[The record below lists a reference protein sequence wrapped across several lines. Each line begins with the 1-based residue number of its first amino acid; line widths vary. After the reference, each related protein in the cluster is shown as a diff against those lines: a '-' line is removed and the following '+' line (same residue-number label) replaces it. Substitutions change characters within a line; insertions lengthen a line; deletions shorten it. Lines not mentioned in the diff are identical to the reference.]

1 MTGDAARSSLLA
13 APTPDAWPSERHLRV
28 LRSVGQGVLRYGLV
42 FLLLLFGVM
51 KFFRFEAEGIQP
63 LVSHSP
69 LLSWMYR
76 LFSLGTTSALIGTAE
91 ISFALAIAARRLSPF
106 LSALGSLGASATF
119 LITLSFLV
127 STPGILEAGNPA
139 GGFILKDC
147 ILLGAALD
155 TAGEALL
162 AARGAPPAPA

>member
-1 MTGDAARSSLLA
+1 MTGDARSSAVAVL
-13 APTPDAWPSERHLRV
+13 TSSAWPNAQRLQI
-28 LRSVGQGVLRYGLV
+28 LRSVGEGVLRYGLV

-76 LFSLGTTSALIGTAE
+76 LFSLRTTSALIGTAE
-91 ISFALAIAARRLSPF
+91 ITFALAIASRRFSPF
-106 LSALGSLGASATF
+106 LSALGSLGASMTF
-119 LITLSFLV
+119 LVTLSFLV

-147 ILLGAALD
+147 ILLGAALF
-155 TAGEALL
+155 TTGESLL
-162 AARGAPPAPA
+162 AARGAPASPS